1 MRPEGRYSGVHVASC
16 AFLGRCCAYV
26 KHILGRMYANIG
38 TSLEAPEW
46 QNSLNTIRILSC
58 FRNRAFD
65 ASIGLGQLAGPV
77 LGALGQ
83 LVGTPGA
90 LLGVIGPLFGTY
102 GPSWDPCGT
111 HLRPTCDMLY

>member
-1 MRPEGRYSGVHVASC
+1 MPPWGDVVHMLSIYWVDLMNIMGRHSKPPG
-16 AFLGRCCAYV
+16 
-26 KHILGRMYANIG
+26 
-38 TSLEAPEW
+38 W
-46 QNSLNTIRILSC
+46 QNPLNTIRILNC

-65 ASIGLGQLAGPV
+65 VSIGLGQLAGPV

-83 LVGTPGA
+83 LVGTLGA